1 MTVLLQAGT
10 APACFAFGTA
20 AQAPDFMAKP
30 ALDKDLKRLTRLE
43 DATRGTARGL
53 VPLSLALLFLVVVG
67 VGTASFVGVSGSLA
81 IVVAASV
88 VGGYMAL
95 NIGANDVANN
105 MSPAVGS
112 RALHIGLAVAIAAVC
127 EAAGAI
133 LAGGDVVATVS
144 SGIIRPELMPSTS
157 AFTTAMLA
165 ALLAAALW
173 INLAT
178 WIGAPVSTTHS
189 VVGGVLGGGIAMA
202 GVGAADW
209 SVVMRIVASWVVSPV
224 LGGVIAASFL
234 LYIKVTIMSV
244 PDPLEQARRRVPLL
258 VAIMAGAFTTYLVL
272 KGFSRVWKPP
282 IWVALSM
289 GGAMLLITLFWL
301 KPVVSRRVKVLQEN
315 QSGVGTL
322 FTIPVICGA
331 ALLSFAH
338 GANDV
343 ANAIGPLAA
352 IYSSVIEGDIVSVV
366 RIPTWI
372 LLTGAFGIAAGLLL
386 YGPKLIRTVGS
397 KITKL
402 NRIRAFCVTLS
413 AAITVIIAS
422 ALGLPVSST
431 HIAIGALFGV
441 GFLREFMA
449 NRRSRSGAGLL
460 VLDTMP
466 LKSTDEGVLPETAG
480 AAGHAATDAAP
491 PAQGNSAEKLRKRR
505 LVRRS
510 HLLTI
515 VAAWL
520 ITVPV
525 SAGVAALIA
534 LALARSGVPGLG

>member
-1 MTVLLQAGT
+1 
-10 APACFAFGTA
+10 
-20 AQAPDFMAKP
+20 MAKP

-43 DATRGTARGL
+43 EATRGMARSL
-53 VPLSLALLFLVVVG
+53 VPLSLALLFLVLAG
-67 VGTASFVGVSGSLA
+67 IIAAAFVGIGGGFVV
-81 IVVAASV
+81 IVAASV
-88 VGGYMAL
+88 IGGYMAL

-112 RALHIGLAVAIAAVC
+112 RALHIAVAVAIAAVF

-144 SGIIRPELMPSTS
+144 SGIIRPQLLPDAA
-157 AFTTAMLA
+157 AFTTAMLS
-165 ALLAAALW
+165 ALFAAALW

-189 VVGGVLGGGIAMA
+189 VVGGVLGGGLAMA
-202 GVGAADW
+202 GMGAVDW
-209 SVVMRIVASWVVSPV
+209 QVVSRIVASWVVSPL
-224 LGGVIAASFL
+224 LGGVVAAGFL
-234 LYIKVTIMSV
+234 LYIKLTILYV
-244 PDPLEQARRRVPLL
+244 PDQLEQARRRVPLL
-258 VAIMAGAFTTYLVL
+258 VAIMAGAFTTYLML
-272 KGFSRVWKPP
+272 KGFSKLWKVP
-282 IWVALSM
+282 IWVALAC
-289 GGAMLLITLFWL
+289 GAAALLLTLAWL
-301 KPVVSRRVKVLQEN
+301 KPRIARKVEGLPSN
-315 QSGVGTL
+315 KSTVGSL

-352 IYSSVIEGDIVSVV
+352 IHASVTEGDIVSVA
-366 RIPTWI
+366 RIPGWI
-372 LLTGAFGIAAGLLL
+372 MLIGALGIATGLLL

-449 NRRSRSGAGLL
+449 NRNNRSLLASPRLVEPAGESLDEPAGESL
-460 VLDTMP
+460 VEPRVALATA
-466 LKSTDEGVLPETAG
+466 LATAG
-480 AAGHAATDAAP
+480 PPDDEAAANGNGVPSPTAP
-491 PAQGNSAEKLRKRR
+491 NADKLRKRY

-515 VAAWL
+515 IAAWL
-520 ITVPV
+520 ITVPA
-525 SAGVAALIA
+525 SATVAALIA
-534 LALARSGVPGLG
+534 LALDAIGLPGLR

>member
-1 MTVLLQAGT
+1 
-10 APACFAFGTA
+10 
-20 AQAPDFMAKP
+20 MAKP

-43 DATRGTARGL
+43 QATRVMARGL
-53 VPLSLALLFLVVVG
+53 VPFSLALLFLVVVG
-67 VGTASFVGVSGSLA
+67 IATASFVGVSGSVVVL
-81 IVVAASV
+81 VAASV
-88 VGGYMAL
+88 IGGYMAL

-112 RALHIGLAVAIAAVC
+112 RAMRIGVAVAIAAVF

-144 SGIIRPELMPSTS
+144 SGIIRPDFMPSAG
-157 AFTTAMLA
+157 AFVKAMLA
-165 ALLAAALW
+165 ALFAAALW
-173 INLAT
+173 INIAT
-178 WIGAPVSTTHS
+178 WLCAPVSTTHA
-189 VVGGVLGGGIAMA
+189 VVGGVLGGGVAMA
-202 GVGAADW
+202 GLGAADW
-209 SVVMRIVASWVVSPV
+209 NVVMRIVASWVVSPL

-234 LYIKVTIMSV
+234 LYIKLTILYV
-244 PDPLEQARRRVPLL
+244 PDQLEQARRRVPLL
-258 VAIMAGAFTTYLVL
+258 VAIMAGAFTAYLLL
-272 KGFSRVWKPP
+272 KGFSRIWKAP

-289 GGAMLLITLFWL
+289 GGAVLVLTLAWL
-301 KPVVSRRVKVLQEN
+301 RPWISRKVKVLPPN
-315 QSGVGTL
+315 KSGVGNL
-322 FTIPVICGA
+322 FTIPVMCGA

-352 IYSSVIEGDIVSVV
+352 IYAAVTEGEIVSVA
-366 RIPTWI
+366 RIPPWI
-372 LLTGAFGIAAGLLL
+372 LLTGAFGIATGLLL

-402 NRIRAFCVTLS
+402 NRVRAFCVTLS
-413 AAITVIIAS
+413 AAITVIVAS

-449 NRRSRSGAGLL
+449 NRRLRNGIEVVA
-460 VLDTMP
+460 LDTMP
-466 LKSTDEGVLPETAG
+466 LRADADDVAPDTGDGSNAADTAETG
-480 AAGHAATDAAP
+480 AAPSHE
-491 PAQGNSAEKLRKRR
+491 QGKSPEKLRKRK

-515 VAAWL
+515 IAAWL

-525 SAGVAALIA
+525 SAGLAAVLA
-534 LALARSGVPGLG
+534 LALDKMALPGLD

>member
-1 MTVLLQAGT
+1 
-10 APACFAFGTA
+10 
-20 AQAPDFMAKP
+20 MAKP
-30 ALDKDLKRLTRLE
+30 ALDKDLKRLSRLE
-43 DATRGTARGL
+43 DATRGMARTL
-53 VPLSLALLFLVVVG
+53 VPFSLALLFLVLVG
-67 VGTASFVGVSGSLA
+67 IVASALVGISGSLV
-81 IVVAASV
+81 IIVAASV
-88 VGGYMAL
+88 IGGYMAL

-112 RALHIGLAVAIAAVC
+112 RALRIGVAVAIAAVF
-127 EAAGAI
+127 EAAGAL

-144 SGIIRPELMPSTS
+144 SGIIRPDMMPDSG
-157 AFTTAMLA
+157 AFTTAMLS
-165 ALLAAALW
+165 ALFAAALW
-173 INLAT
+173 INMAT

-202 GVGAADW
+202 GFGAADW
-209 SVVMRIVASWVVSPV
+209 NVVLRIVASWIVSPV

-234 LYIKVTIMSV
+234 LYIKLTILYV
-244 PDPLEQARRRVPLL
+244 PDQLEQARRRVPLL
-258 VAIMAGAFTTYLVL
+258 VAIMAGAFATYLML
-272 KGFSRVWKPP
+272 KGFSRVWKVPL
-282 IWVALSM
+282 WLALTI
-289 GGAMLLITLFWL
+289 GGAVLVVTLASL
-301 KPVVSRRVKVLQEN
+301 KPVVARVVQGLPSN
-315 QSGVGTL
+315 RSSVGSL
-322 FTIPVICGA
+322 FTIPVIFGA

-352 IYSSVIEGDIVSVV
+352 IYASVTEGGIVSVA
-366 RIPTWI
+366 RIPPWI
-372 LLTGAFGIAAGLLL
+372 MLIGAFGIATGLLL

-449 NRRSRSGAGLL
+449 NRSGRNALA
-460 VLDTMP
+460 TMP
-466 LKSTDEGVLPETAG
+466 LAEDPEANGWPAGNDLLAVTTAG
-480 AAGHAATDAAP
+480 QGMVDYRGESPAAAANAVP
-491 PAQGNSAEKLRKRR
+491 PEKLRKRR

-515 VAAWL
+515 IAAWL

-534 LALARSGVPGLG
+534 LGLARAGVPGL

>member
-1 MTVLLQAGT
+1 
-10 APACFAFGTA
+10 
-20 AQAPDFMAKP
+20 MAKP

-43 DATRGTARGL
+43 DATRGVARGL

-67 VGTASFVGVSGSLA
+67 IATASFVGVSGGFAVL
-81 IVVAASV
+81 VGASV
-88 VGGYMAL
+88 IGGYMAL

-112 RALHIGLAVAIAAVC
+112 RALHIGVAVGIAAVF

-144 SGIIRPELMPSTS
+144 SGIIRPQLLPDHA
-157 AFTTAMLA
+157 AFTTAMLS
-165 ALLAAALW
+165 ALFAAALW

-189 VVGGVLGGGIAMA
+189 VVGGVLGAGIAMA
-202 GVGAADW
+202 GTGAADW
-209 SVVMRIVASWVVSPV
+209 QVVGRIVASWVVSPV

-234 LYIKVTIMSV
+234 LYIKLTILYV
-244 PDPLEQARRRVPLL
+244 PDQLEQARRRVPLL
-258 VAIMAGAFTTYLVL
+258 VAIMAGAFTSYLML
-272 KGFSRVWKPP
+272 KGFSRVWKVPV
-282 IWVALSM
+282 WTALS
-289 GGAMLLITLFWL
+289 GGAVVLVITYAWL
-301 KPVVSRRVKVLQEN
+301 KPFVARKVEGLPSN
-315 QSGVGTL
+315 KSTVGSL

-352 IYSSVIEGDIVSVV
+352 IYASVTEGEIVNVA
-366 RIPTWI
+366 RIPNWI
-372 LLTGAFGIAAGLLL
+372 LLTGALGIATGLML

-413 AAITVIIAS
+413 AAITVIVAS

-449 NRRSRSGAGLL
+449 NRNNRNGLA
-460 VLDTMP
+460 TMP
-466 LKSTDEGVLPETAG
+466 LDAPAEVAVGPPEAPALVESPVAWQEDEALAEAWALENVAPLEAEKEAG
-480 AAGHAATDAAP
+480 AP
-491 PAQGNSAEKLRKRR
+491 EKLRKRR

-510 HLLTI
+510 HLMTI
-515 VAAWL
+515 IAAWL
-520 ITVPV
+520 ITVPA
-525 SAGVAALIA
+525 SAGLAALIA
-534 LALARSGVPGLG
+534 LTLAAIGLPGL

>member
-1 MTVLLQAGT
+1 
-10 APACFAFGTA
+10 
-20 AQAPDFMAKP
+20 MAKP

-43 DATRGTARGL
+43 HATRGMARGL

-67 VGTASFVGVSGSLA
+67 IATASFVGVSGSLA
-81 IVVAASV
+81 IIVAASV
-88 VGGYMAL
+88 IGGYMAL

-112 RALHIGLAVAIAAVC
+112 RALRIGVAVAI
-127 EAAGAI
+127 AGAI

-144 SGIIRPELMPSTS
+144 SGIIRPELMPSTG

-165 ALLAAALW
+165 ALFAAALW

-189 VVGGVLGGGIAMA
+189 VVGGVLGGGVAMA
-202 GVGAADW
+202 GLGAADW
-209 SVVMRIVASWVVSPV
+209 NVVMRIVASWVVSPV

-234 LYIKVTIMSV
+234 LYIKLTILYV
-244 PDPLEQARRRVPLL
+244 PDQLEQARRRVPLL

-272 KGFSRVWKPP
+272 KGFSRVWKVP
-282 IWVALSM
+282 IWLALTM
-289 GGAMLLITLFWL
+289 GTTVLLITLAWL
-301 KPVVSRRVKVLQEN
+301 KPVVSRKVKVLPAN
-315 QSGVGTL
+315 KSGVGNL

-352 IYSSVIEGDIVSVV
+352 IYASVTEGGIVSVA
-366 RIPTWI
+366 RIPPWI
-372 LLTGAFGIAAGLLL
+372 LLTGAFGIATGLLL

-402 NRIRAFCVTLS
+402 NRVRAFCVTLS

-449 NRRSRSGAGLL
+449 NRRARNGVEVLA
-460 VLDTMP
+460 LDTMP
-466 LKSTDEGVLPETAG
+466 LKGTDTDDLPDTGDDSDPADASEVEP
-480 AAGHAATDAAP
+480 AAP
-491 PAQGNSAEKLRKRR
+491 VDQGKSPDKLRKRK

-534 LALARSGVPGLG
+534 LALARSGLPRLG

>member
-1 MTVLLQAGT
+1 
-10 APACFAFGTA
+10 
-20 AQAPDFMAKP
+20 MAKP
-30 ALDKDLKRLTRLE
+30 ALDKDLKRLSRLE
-43 DATRGTARGL
+43 DATRSIARGL
-53 VPLSLALLFLVVVG
+53 VPLSLALLFLVLVG
-67 VGTASFVGVSGSLA
+67 IATASFVGVSGSLA
-81 IVVAASV
+81 IIVAASV
-88 VGGYMAL
+88 IGGYMAL

-112 RALHIGLAVAIAAVC
+112 RALHIGVAVAIAAVF

-133 LAGGDVVATVS
+133 LAGGDVIATVS
-144 SGIIRPELMPSTS
+144 SGIIRPELMPDAAS
-157 AFTTAMLA
+157 FTTAMLA
-165 ALLAAALW
+165 ALFAAALW

-189 VVGGVLGGGIAMA
+189 VVGGVLGGGVAMA
-202 GVGAADW
+202 GFGAADW
-209 SVVMRIVASWVVSPV
+209 TVVMRIVASWVVSPL

-234 LYIKVTIMSV
+234 LYIKLTILYV
-244 PDPLEQARRRVPLL
+244 PDQLEQARRRVPLL
-258 VAIMAGAFTTYLVL
+258 VAIMAGAFTTYLML
-272 KGFSRVWKPP
+272 KGFSRVWKVPV
-282 IWVALSM
+282 WLALSV
-289 GGAMLLITLFWL
+289 GSAMLLITLAWL
-301 KPVVSRRVKVLQEN
+301 RPMISRKVQGLP
-315 QSGVGTL
+315 STRAAVGSL

-352 IYSSVIEGDIVSVV
+352 IYASVTEGGIVSVA
-366 RIPTWI
+366 RIPPWI
-372 LLTGAFGIAAGLLL
+372 LLIGAFGIATGLLL

-449 NRRSRSGAGLL
+449 NRRGDSDLA
-460 VLDTMP
+460 MP
-466 LKSTDEGVLPETAG
+466 LLAVPDEAPGPQAGGETGSAVPVAPAG
-480 AAGHAATDAAP
+480 TENPAATNTGKAP
-491 PAQGNSAEKLRKRR
+491 GSPEKARR
-505 LVRRS
+505 RYLVRRS

-515 VAAWL
+515 IAAWL

-525 SAGVAALIA
+525 SAGVAAL
-534 LALARSGVPGLG
+534 LAVTLAKIGLPGP

>member
-1 MTVLLQAGT
+1 
-10 APACFAFGTA
+10 
-20 AQAPDFMAKP
+20 MAKP
-30 ALDKDLKRLTRLE
+30 ALDKDLKRLSRLE
-43 DATRGTARGL
+43 DATRGAARGL

-67 VGTASFVGVSGSLA
+67 IASAAFVGVSGSLA

-88 VGGYMAL
+88 IGGYMAL

-112 RALHIGLAVAIAAVC
+112 RALRIGVAVAIAAVF

-144 SGIIRPELMPSTS
+144 SGIIRPELMPDAA
-157 AFTTAMLA
+157 AFTTAMLS
-165 ALLAAALW
+165 ALFAAALW

-178 WIGAPVSTTHS
+178 WIGAPVSTTPS

-209 SVVMRIVASWVVSPV
+209 NVVMRIVASWVVSPL

-234 LYIKVTIMSV
+234 LYIKLTILYV
-244 PDPLEQARRRVPLL
+244 PDQLEQARRRVPLL
-258 VAIMAGAFTTYLVL
+258 VAIMAGAFTTYLML
-272 KGFSRVWKPP
+272 KGFSRIWKVPVWL
-282 IWVALSM
+282 ALS
-289 GGAMLLITLFWL
+289 GGAAMLLITFAWL
-301 KPVVSRRVKVLQEN
+301 RPVISRKVQGLPSN
-315 QSGVGTL
+315 RAAVGTL

-352 IYSSVIEGDIVSVV
+352 IYASVTEGGIVSVA
-366 RIPTWI
+366 RIPPWI
-372 LLTGAFGIAAGLLL
+372 LLIGALGIATGLLL

-449 NRRSRSGAGLL
+449 NRRGDDSLE
-460 VLDTMP
+460 MP
-466 LKSTDEGVLPETAG
+466 LLAVPDEAPGVQAG
-480 AAGHAATDAAP
+480 GENPAATNTGKP
-491 PAQGNSAEKLRKRR
+491 PKSPEKARR
-505 LVRRS
+505 RYLVRRS
-510 HLLTI
+510 HLVTI

-534 LALARSGVPGLG
+534 LTLAKTGLPGP

>member
-1 MTVLLQAGT
+1 
-10 APACFAFGTA
+10 
-20 AQAPDFMAKP
+20 MAKP
-30 ALDKDLKRLTRLE
+30 ALDKDLKRLSRLE
-43 DATRGTARGL
+43 EATRGMARGL
-53 VPLSLALLFLVVVG
+53 APLSVAFLFLVLVG
-67 VGTASFVGVSGSLA
+67 IASAALVGVSGSLA
-81 IVVAASV
+81 IIVAASV
-88 VGGYMAL
+88 IGGYMAL

-112 RALHIGLAVAIAAVC
+112 RALHIGVAVAVAAVF

-144 SGIIRPELMPSTS
+144 SGIIRPELMPNTP
-157 AFTTAMLA
+157 AFTTAMLS
-165 ALLAAALW
+165 ALFAAALW

-189 VVGGVLGGGIAMA
+189 VVGGVLGAGVAMA
-202 GVGAADW
+202 GFGAADW
-209 SVVMRIVASWVVSPV
+209 NVVLRIVASWVVSPV

-234 LYIKVTIMSV
+234 FYIKLTILYV
-244 PDPLEQARRRVPLL
+244 PDQLAQARRRVPLL

-272 KGFSRVWKPP
+272 KGFSRVWKAPL
-282 IWVALSM
+282 WVALSL
-289 GGAMLLITLFWL
+289 GGAALFITWTWL
-301 KPVVSRRVKVLQEN
+301 KPVIARRVQELPDGR
-315 QSGVGTL
+315 SSVGTL

-331 ALLSFAH
+331 CLLSFAH

-352 IYSSVIEGDIVSVV
+352 IYASITEGGIVSVA
-366 RIPTWI
+366 RIPFWI
-372 LLTGAFGIAAGLLL
+372 LLIGAFGISAGLLL

-413 AAITVIIAS
+413 AAITVIVAS

-449 NRRSRSGAGLL
+449 NRRNGL
-460 VLDTMP
+460 DSMP
-466 LKSTDEGVLPETAG
+466 LAAAPAEGQTDARGDDDDVAG
-480 AAGHAATDAAP
+480 ASAAEVLAS
-491 PAQGNSAEKLRKRR
+491 PASMTADGKSPEKLRKRR

-520 ITVPV
+520 VTVPA
-525 SAGVAALIA
+525 SAGVAAAIA
-534 LALARSGVPGLG
+534 LALSRTGLPGLVE

>member
-1 MTVLLQAGT
+1 MS
-10 APACFAFGTA
+10 
-20 AQAPDFMAKP
+20 KP

-43 DATRGTARGL
+43 HATRGVARGL

-67 VGTASFVGVSGSLA
+67 IATASFVGVSGSLA
-81 IVVAASV
+81 VIVAASV
-88 VGGYMAL
+88 IGGYMAL

-112 RALHIGLAVAIAAVC
+112 RALHIGVAVAIAAVF

-144 SGIIRPELMPSTS
+144 SGIIRPDHMPNTG

-165 ALLAAALW
+165 ALFAAALW

-189 VVGGVLGGGIAMA
+189 VVGGVLGGGVAMA
-202 GVGAADW
+202 GLGAADW
-209 SVVMRIVASWVVSPV
+209 SVVLRIVASWVVSPV

-234 LYIKVTIMSV
+234 LYIKLTILYV
-244 PDPLEQARRRVPLL
+244 PDQLEQARRRVPLL
-258 VAIMAGAFTTYLVL
+258 VAIMAGAFTTYLML
-272 KGFSRVWKPP
+272 KGFSRVWKAPV
-282 IWVALSM
+282 WLALSV
-289 GGAMLLITLFWL
+289 GGTVLLLTVAWL
-301 KPVVSRRVKVLQEN
+301 KPVISRKVKVLPPN
-315 QSGVGTL
+315 KSGVGNL

-352 IYSSVIEGDIVSVV
+352 IYASVTEGGIVSVAK
-366 RIPTWI
+366 IPPWI
-372 LLTGAFGIAAGLLL
+372 LLTGAFGIATGLLL

-402 NRIRAFCVTLS
+402 NRVRAFCVTLS

-449 NRRSRSGAGLL
+449 NRRARNGLE
-460 VLDTMP
+460 VMPLDTMP
-466 LKSTDEGVLPETAG
+466 LKADTDFMPDNGDDSDPAEAPE
-480 AAGHAATDAAP
+480 AAASP
-491 PAQGNSAEKLRKRR
+491 SQEQGKSPEKLRKRK

-515 VAAWL
+515 IAAWL
-520 ITVPV
+520 ITVPA

-534 LALARSGVPGLG
+534 LALARSGLPGLG